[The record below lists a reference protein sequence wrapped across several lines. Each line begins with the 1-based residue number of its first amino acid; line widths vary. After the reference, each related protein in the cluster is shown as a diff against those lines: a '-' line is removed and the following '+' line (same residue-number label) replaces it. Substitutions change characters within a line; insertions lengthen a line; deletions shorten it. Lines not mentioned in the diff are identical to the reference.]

1 MGRVMHMARKRP
13 TVNFFGT
20 DCQVERFAASAIDAD
35 RVEAENTKLRA
46 ENEVLRRN
54 LNEAIKGQTAIALR
68 LAELMERE
76 PALLAAIERAEAAQR
91 YSEQSLQIAQSHIAD
106 LQAEIE
112 IYRKGA
118 SS

>member
-20 DCQVERFAASAIDAD
+20 DCQVEKFAASAIDAD

-68 LAELMERE
+68 LAELMERK
-76 PALLAAIERAEAAQR
+76 PALVAAVERAEAAYR
-91 YSEQSLQIAQSHIAD
+91 EEQKLLRIAKAYIED
-106 LQAEIE
+106 LKAEVDT
-112 IYRKGA
+112 YRKGIA
-118 SS
+118 A